1 MHIGIR
7 NHLDLFVAKIE
18 TREKL
23 TDEERDALRTLPQ
36 KVIYASART
45 RIVEE
50 SERPTHSCMVLEGM
64 VYRTKLSASGRRQ
77 IMSFHVPGDMVDLHT
92 ILFKVA
98 DHTIE
103 TARSAAIVMIRHEV
117 ILKVAEQF
125 PALARAFWYDTLVD
139 ASIQRETL
147 LNIGRRDARS
157 RAAHLLCELMLRL
170 KRVGMAKD
178 FTIEMPLTQTDLA
191 DALGMTPI
199 HMNRVLAKFRSEG
212 LITLD
217 ARTLII
223 HDWDRMVDIGEFDPL
238 YLHMEGPKDLHL

>member
-1 MHIGIR
+1 MHTEIR
-7 NHLDLFVAKIE
+7 NHLDLFIAKIE

-23 TDEERDALRTLPQ
+23 TDEERDALCALPQ
-36 KVIYASART
+36 KVVHASGRT

-50 SERPTHSCMVLEGM
+50 GERPTHSCMVLEGM
-64 VYRTKLSASGRRQ
+64 VYRTKLSAGGRRQ
-77 IMSFHVPGDMVDLHT
+77 LMSFHVPGDMVDLHT

-103 TARSAAIVMIRHEV
+103 TARSAAIVMIRHEAV
-117 ILKVAEQF
+117 LKTAEQY

-157 RAAHLLCELMLRL
+157 RTAHLLCELFLRM

-178 FTIEMPLTQTDLA
+178 FTIDLPLTQADLA

-199 HMNRVLAKFRSEG
+199 HMNRVLAKFRAEG

-217 ARTLII
+217 TRVLVI
-223 HDWDRMVDIGEFDPL
+223 HEWQRLVDIGEFDPL
-238 YLHMEGPKDLHL
+238 YLHLEGPKDLHL